1 MSDQTLN
8 NIMCMALIDG
18 KFRDALLANPATVVG
33 DFELDAE
40 EEARPEGVGSC
51 DRLWDSNC
59 CRLGERKRTSL
70 RRECQIVPPGC
81 TGRGCCFVVCGRV
94 AGGGGIDQMS
104 SIRRESRPGA
114 R

>member
-40 EEARPEGVGSC
+40 EQRALKSIKADSVTDLARKLHAWMMQRPNGGNGHC
-51 DRLWDSNC
+51 RTYRPRQAMHRLF
-59 CRLGERKRTSL
+59 LEPV
-70 RRECQIVPPGC
+70 E
-81 TGRGCCFVVCGRV
+81 
-94 AGGGGIDQMS
+94 
-104 SIRRESRPGA
+104 
-114 R
+114 